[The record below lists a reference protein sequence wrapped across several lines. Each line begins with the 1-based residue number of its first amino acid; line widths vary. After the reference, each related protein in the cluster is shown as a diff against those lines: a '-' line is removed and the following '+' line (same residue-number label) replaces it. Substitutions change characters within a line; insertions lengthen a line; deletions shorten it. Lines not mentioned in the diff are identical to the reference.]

1 MDIRLILAKNVQRLR
16 RERGLTQEMLAFEAG
31 IHRTYVP
38 GIEAGQRNPS
48 IVIVA
53 KLADTLKVKPGSLL
67 END

>member
-1 MDIRLILAKNVQRLR
+1 
-16 RERGLTQEMLAFEAG
+16 MLAFEAG

-53 KLADTLKVKPGSLL
+53 KLADALKVKPGSLL